1 MKGTGNEQRGRLQ
14 NRSTPASSQ
23 PPSQPEQAQATLESA
38 RRVLDIEAEAIARC
52 AEKLDERFVR
62 AVEFVLDC
70 RGRVVVTGMGKSG
83 LICRKIAATLASTGT
98 SALFLHAAEAIH
110 GDLGMFARGDLCL
123 AVSNSGT
130 TRELLALLPAI
141 KRLQLPLIAITA
153 HPQSPLAEAADV
165 VLDLALA
172 REACPLDL
180 APTAST
186 TATLA
191 LGDALAVAVLERRGF
206 SERDFALLHPG
217 GALGRK
223 LLRVRDVMHTDSGV
237 PVIGPDRSAREALE
251 VMTKGGLGVVA
262 VVDEAGALVGVI
274 TDGDVRR
281 GVLRFDGFAD
291 RRVSEVM
298 TPNPKC
304 VDGSALAAEA
314 LARME
319 EHAITSLFIV
329 DEQTSRPL
337 GIVHMHDLLKAGI
350 A

>member
-1 MKGTGNEQRGRLQ
+1 MTAGAKGSSPSGTTANQAPDRGGDSLGV
-14 NRSTPASSQ
+14 
-23 PPSQPEQAQATLESA
+23 A
-38 RRVLDIEAEAIARC
+38 RRVLAIEAEAIHRC
-52 AEKLDERFVR
+52 ARALGPEFER
-62 AVEFVLDC
+62 AVELILDC

-98 SALFLHAAEAIH
+98 SALFLHAAEAVH

-130 TRELLALLPAI
+130 TREVLALLPAV

-153 HPQSPLAEAADV
+153 HPRSPLGEAADV
-165 VLDLALA
+165 VLDLALE
-172 REACPLDL
+172 REACPFDL

-223 LLRVRDVMHTDSGV
+223 LLRVRDVMHTQPAV
-237 PVIGPDRSAREALE
+237 PVITPDRTAREALE
-251 VMTKGGLGVVA
+251 VMTQGGLGVVA
-262 VVDEAGALVGVI
+262 VVDQAGRLIGVI

-281 GVLRFDGFAD
+281 GVLRLSDFPE
-291 RRVSEVM
+291 RSVREVM
-298 TPNPKC
+298 TSNPKRIAA
-304 VDGSALAAEA
+304 SALAAEA

-319 EHAITSLFIV
+319 EYAITSLFIV
-329 DEQTSRPL
+329 DEADGRPL
-337 GIVHMHDLLKAGI
+337 GVVHMHDLLKAGI